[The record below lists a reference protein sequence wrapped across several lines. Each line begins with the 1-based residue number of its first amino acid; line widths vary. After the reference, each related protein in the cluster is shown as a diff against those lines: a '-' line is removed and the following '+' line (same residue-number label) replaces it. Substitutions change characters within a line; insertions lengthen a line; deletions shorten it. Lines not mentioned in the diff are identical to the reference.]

1 MEKYYMFNVVVD
13 DGLKPRIN
21 RVIRRFFGKWMHIS
35 YRKHHGAYNIV
46 IIEDKVNEYGLAD
59 PLTAVLKITKDMV
72 DIEIARAIEHARSLI
87 RLSVGWRK
95 GYVIGA
101 RNYLDGLEIHPAYD
115 VFMAWP
121 GLNQLMEIRVT
132 PHAVLI
138 EKLFG
143 GEYKVFCNGVK
154 AGKLFIPDDGCEV
167 LANIDHQLCKEY
179 SGEKPER
186 LNWDSMLQHINV
198 ARRFLDSLGKPDRV
212 IVSFSGGKD
221 SLVVLDLAVKHYGA
235 EHVEAIYVD
244 TGVDFPSTRDYV
256 KLVEEKLGATIHS
269 AYAPVKEQLSIR
281 GLPSKD
287 NRWCTLLKTRAFK
300 EKLRKIT
307 RRDEKIL
314 VIVGDRDIESETRSR
329 KPPVRRR
336 IWYLEAAPI
345 KQWST
350 LMVQLYIK
358 MYNLSLNPLYE
369 AGFYRLGCY
378 ICPALTSL
386 ERRIMI
392 EKLWSRINTLPWINE
407 YFDLHCSGA
416 HPKL

>member
-1 MEKYYMFNVVVD
+1 MEKFYMFNIIVSE
-13 DGLKPRIN
+13 GLKPRIE
-21 RVIRRFFGKWMHIS
+21 RVVRRFFGKWMHIS
-35 YRKHHGAYNIV
+35 SRKNRGAYNIV
-46 IIEDKVNEYGLAD
+46 VLEDKVKDHSLVD
-59 PLTAVLKITKDMV
+59 PLTAELKITEDMT
-72 DIEIARAIEHARSLI
+72 DIEIAKAIEHARSLI

-95 GYVIGA
+95 GYVIGV
-101 RNYLDGLEIHPAYD
+101 RNHLDGLEIHPAYD

-121 GLNQLMEIRVT
+121 GLNQLMKIHIP
-132 PHAVLI
+132 PHAVLV

-143 GEYKVFCNGVK
+143 GKYRVFCSGVK
-154 AGKLFIPDDGCEV
+154 AGELFIPDDGCEV
-167 LANIDHQLCKEY
+167 STNIDHQRCMEY

-186 LNWDSMLQHINV
+186 LNRNSMLQHINV

-221 SLVVLDLAVKHYGA
+221 SLVALDLAVKHYGA

-256 KLVEEKLGATIHS
+256 KQMEEELGVTVYS
-269 AYAPVKEQLSIR
+269 AYAPVKEHLSTR
-281 GLPSKD
+281 GLPSKN

-300 EKLRKIT
+300 EKLREIT

-314 VIVGDRDIESETRSR
+314 VIVGDRDTESETRSR

-336 IWYLEAAPI
+336 KWYLEAAPI

-358 MYNLSLNPLYE
+358 MYELPLNPLYE

-392 EKLWSRINTLPWINE
+392 EKLWSHINTLPWINE
-407 YFDLHCSGA
+407 YFDRHCPGTYQ
-416 HPKL
+416 K